1 MSRDDEMS
9 MAATASKGRRRAER
23 MSPAPLKRDLLKLI
37 DRDVTRTGKAREQ
50 RMDIEKVSTTVSW
63 RMKNVRM
70 ESRCVYMLF
79 VPRLFR
85 LVA

>member
-1 MSRDDEMS
+1 MSRDAALS

-50 RMDIEKVSTTVSW
+50 RMDIEKVSMAVSW
-63 RMKNVRM
+63 RMKNVRVG
-70 ESRCVYMLF
+70 SRCVYTLL